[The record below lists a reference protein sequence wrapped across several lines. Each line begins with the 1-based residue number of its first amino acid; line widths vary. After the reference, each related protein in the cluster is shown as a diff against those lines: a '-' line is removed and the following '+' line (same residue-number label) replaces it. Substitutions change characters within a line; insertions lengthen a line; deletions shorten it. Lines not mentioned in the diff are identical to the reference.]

1 MTSVLLQMT
10 RKKQFMGSALVG
22 VPNSISRIRMQQP
35 AQVVRSCYYKTDVKL
50 EDQTKEIFY

>member
-1 MTSVLLQMT
+1 MT